1 MRRIILFSL
10 IAIISL
16 NIGLFVFSYNIDDD
30 NEYLTAHDFLEG
42 VFIQNLI
49 DELHNNETTPRTMGE
64 YRSMNIGDPYRTIN
78 NDKIYLSI
86 IVRCVYNEHYTPN
99 GTDISG
105 SENNGYSLRY
115 VGICNSQNV
124 STVVNQLNS
133 GEISVVD
140 PFMDPIVVN
149 DLRIVYDC
157 DYFGGTLEEWNNGGR
172 DDSEY
177 YLRPATGAYNCHSY
191 AWYSQSEQNNIWLH
205 SPEMYFSE
213 NDKSYRSLNETNS
226 PREGDIM
233 VYIKDGSITHSA
245 IIVGYTGDTSSDGRG
260 NANKYIVVSKWS
272 HAGLYRHNGNQ
283 GPYYKPNNSSFR
295 VEYYRLNTNDQ
306 EVMSDSNDFNRNNI
320 IIQAKSS
327 TVSRD
332 QTVYACEFD
341 FAYSGNHNIT
351 ITSDVAL
358 DTTLWNVWRENYG
371 LTCNEVI
378 NEEGQYIYTYSGLF
392 DAGYYYLRAE
402 CVNEDDIANISVSVS
417 QHEHAYINYTD
428 LGDGTHKLSCDCSV
442 FSVENHEYECS
453 DDENGTS
460 HTYTCS
466 CGISINEE
474 HDYELVSKNST
485 HHTYACSCGSS
496 FTNAH
501 TYVKSNYSS
510 TQHKMTCPC
519 GNIKY
524 EDHDYCTYTD
534 YSSSN
539 HKSSCD
545 CGAYIYQLHVI
556 KSDSGIGRYLPC
568 TFCGRMIDTEDG
580 DIKIPIIHNKF
591 ENEESE

>member
-1 MRRIILFSL
+1 MKRIVLVIMQLCIVVFCLRFSPVVVADNSTNPYQENLNYLKLSNATFMTDL
-10 IAIISL
+10 INNLSVD
-16 NIGLFVFSYNIDDD
+16 NI
-30 NEYLTAHDFLEG
+30 TFLEDG
-42 VFIQNLI
+42 SIEVALPTY
-49 DELHNNETTPRTMGE
+49 ETTPNDGTAPRFF
-64 YRSMNIGDPYRTIN
+64 SIN
-78 NDKIYLSI
+78 LIYSSINDEVFDYT
-86 IVRCVYNEHYTPN
+86 TPN
-99 GTDISG
+99 HTSISG
-105 SENNGYSLRY
+105 NSVIRQGAYIKEGTFSEGEDKSIYFCLDYPNEIAEDLQRGYSKLYGDNSNSFENIRVASLR
-115 VGICNSQNV
+115 
-124 STVVNQLNS
+124 
-133 GEISVVD
+133 
-140 PFMDPIVVN
+140 
-149 DLRIVYDC
+149 
-157 DYFGGTLEEWNNGGR
+157 
-172 DDSEY
+172 
-177 YLRPATGAYNCHSY
+177 YNCHSY
-191 AWYSQSEQNNIWLH
+191 AWYSQGQLNNVWMN
-205 SPEMYFSE
+205 SPEIYYSS
-213 NDKSYRSLNETNS
+213 NDGSYRALGVDEE
-226 PREGDIM
+226 PRIGDLVVYMKESNYPNHSGIISGYSDDTANGVLGNVNRYM
-233 VYIKDGSITHSA
+233 VD
-245 IIVGYTGDTSSDGRG
+245 
-260 NANKYIVVSKWS
+260 SKWGD
-272 HAGLYRHNGNQ
+272 AGLYRHKGDYC
-283 GPYYKPNNSSFR
+283 PYYTSATSIVYF
-295 VEYYRLNTNDQ
+295 RLNTDDQ
-306 EVMSDSNDFNRNNI
+306 TAMSHTNTFYHDNVT
-320 IIQAKSS
+320 IQAKSS
-327 TVSRD
+327 NVSRNN
-332 QTVYACEFD
+332 TVYACELNFT
-341 FAYSGNHNIT
+341 YSGNHNIT
-351 ITSDVAL
+351 ITSDVVL
-358 DTTLWNVWRENYG
+358 NTTLWNVWRENYG

-402 CVNEDDIANISVSVS
+402 CENEDDSANISVSVS

-428 LGDGTHKLSCDCSV
+428 LGDGTHKNYCDCGGFRV
-442 FSVENHEYECS
+442 DNHEYECS

-580 DIKIPIIHNKF
+580 GIKIPIIHNKF

>member
-1 MRRIILFSL
+1 MKCFIRLMCL
-10 IAIISL
+10 GVL
-16 NIGLFVFSYNIDDD
+16 LVFVFGVFIND
-30 NEYLTAHDFLEG
+30 NYTYAVENEEYLTVKKLLDNDYINNILINAATGISRNNIDLSEPIF
-42 VFIQNLI
+42 FQI
-49 DELHNNETTPRTMGE
+49 DE
-64 YRSMNIGDPYRTIN
+64 PYMSSSG
-78 NDKIYLSI
+78 KIYYY
-86 IVRCVYNEHYTPN
+86 IVVMVRYDTVITPN
-99 GTDISG
+99 GSDVCFYDM
-105 SENNGYSLRY
+105 NGEKFIYEY
-115 VGICNSQNV
+115 CGICRADEWIDIKENWSEETAQAL
-124 STVVNQLNS
+124 LNS
-133 GEISVVD
+133 FPNE
-140 PFMDPIVVN
+140 FMA
-149 DLRIVYDC
+149 DLEGIYSDMMKFYNPQTDLIR
-157 DYFGGTLEEWNNGGR
+157 W
-172 DDSEY
+172 
-177 YLRPATGAYNCHSY
+177 ATGAYNCHSY
-191 AWYSQSEQNNIWLH
+191 AWYKQDVFNRIWMN
-205 SPEMYFSE
+205 SPEVYYSS
-213 NDKSYRSLNETNS
+213 NDGSYRVLEDSDE
-226 PREGDIM
+226 PRIGDLI
-233 VYIKDGSITHSA
+233 VYIEGSLVNHSG
-245 IIVGYTGDTSSDGRG
+245 IIVGYSGDESINITG
-260 NANKYIVVSKWS
+260 NANKYIVNSKW
-272 HAGLYRHNGNQ
+272 GYGPLFRHRGDDC
-283 GPYYKPNNSSFR
+283 PYLKNNTLIK
-295 VEYYRLNTNDQ
+295 YYRLNTNDQ

-580 DIKIPIIHNKF
+580 GIKIPIIHNKF